1 MQGVRRRFWVESA
14 LAAVSVFLVLLTL
27 VWKDWIEE
35 IFGVDPDHGN
45 GSLEWL
51 IAVAF
56 AAVAIAF
63 SAGARRERRRAVPG
77 RAASDPTA

>member
-1 MQGVRRRFWVESA
+1 MQGLRGRFWVESA
-14 LAAVSVFLVLLTL
+14 LAAASILLVLLTL

-35 IFGVDPDHGN
+35 VIGVDPDHGN

-51 IAVAF
+51 ITVAL

-63 SAGARRERRRAVPG
+63 CAGARHEWRRAVPG
-77 RAASDPTA
+77 RSASDATS